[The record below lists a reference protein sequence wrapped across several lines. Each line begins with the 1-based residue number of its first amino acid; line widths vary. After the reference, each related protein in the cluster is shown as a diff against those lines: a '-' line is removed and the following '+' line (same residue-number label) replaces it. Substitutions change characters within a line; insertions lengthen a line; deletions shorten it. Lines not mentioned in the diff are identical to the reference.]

1 MKYLASVVSLKF
13 VPNTSVWNKIIFQIY
28 FIYLNLFYLRAI
40 KFTQSCI
47 AGGKWPYEEY
57 LQKNLAIFLFLS
69 DLLLLIVTISGAYN

>member
-1 MKYLASVVSLKF
+1 MPFNRIKLGCAVTFMKYLASVVSLKF

-47 AGGKWPYEEY
+47 AGGK
-57 LQKNLAIFLFLS
+57 
-69 DLLLLIVTISGAYN
+69 